1 MFAVSKRNILLPG
14 PNGERFFLKKDCVGP
29 VPGWTEHSSYFQALV
44 EDGKVILSASGT
56 DKDFSQKEKKPKH
69 VAG

>member
-29 VPGWTEHSSYFQALV
+29 VPGWAEQSSYFQALV
-44 EDGKVILSASGT
+44 EDGEVILSASGT

>member
-29 VPGWTEHSSYFQALV
+29 VPGWAEHSSYFQALV

-56 DKDFSQKEKKPKH
+56 DKDFSQNENKPKH
-69 VAG
+69 LAG

>member
-1 MFAVSKRNILLPG
+1 MFAVSKRNVLLPG

-29 VPGWTEHSSYFQALV
+29 VPGWAEHSSYFQALV
-44 EDGKVILSASGT
+44 EDGKVSLSASGT

>member
-14 PNGERFFLKKDCVGP
+14 PNGERFFLKKDCEGP
-29 VPGWTEHSSYFQALV
+29 VPGWAEHSSYFQALV

>member
-1 MFAVSKRNILLPG
+1 MRILFMGTPEFAVASLR
-14 PNGERFFLKKDCVGP
+14 R
-29 VPGWTEHSSYFQALV
+29 LV

>member
-29 VPGWTEHSSYFQALV
+29 VPGWAEHSSYFQALV
-44 EDGKVILSASGT
+44 EGGKVILSASGT